1 MNVENA
7 YQSIM
12 MSMNGDTSRWL
23 KRTCLLGCTIAILGM
38 VSLSGCSGL
47 PKEVTEQA
55 NRPVPKEFLLGP
67 EDVLEVTVWRN
78 QDLSRTV
85 VIRPDGVISLPLIG
99 DVQASGFT
107 AAQVADRIAKRLT
120 EFKENPSV
128 SVSVREVN
136 SYFIYVTGEV
146 TRAGKYP
153 LKSFASVLQ
162 GVSLAGGFTPF
173 ASKNKMVVVRSVKG
187 SNGEEHQV
195 QIPVRYDDL
204 FKSVGTI
211 GNFTLMSGDTIVV
224 P

>member
-1 MNVENA
+1 MSLKNVCE
-7 YQSIM
+7 SIV
-12 MSMNGDTSRWL
+12 SGTSGIMGSWR
-23 KRTCLLGCTIAILGM
+23 KRTFLLVSVAAILGM
-38 VSLSGCSGL
+38 TFLGGCSVP
-47 PKEVTEQA
+47 PKEVMEQA
-55 NRPVPKEFLLGP
+55 NRPGPKEFLLGP

-85 VIRPDGVISLPLIG
+85 VIRPDGMISLPLIG
-99 DVQASGFT
+99 DVHASGFT

-153 LKSFASVLQ
+153 LKSFATVLQ

-173 ASKNKMVVVRSVKG
+173 ASKNKMMVVRMVKG
-187 SNGEEHQV
+187 ANGEERQV

-204 FKSVGTI
+204 FKGGGEI
-211 GNFTLMSGDTIVV
+211 GNFTLLSGDTIVV

>member
-1 MNVENA
+1 M
-7 YQSIM
+7 IL
-12 MSMNGDTSRWL
+12 RWDMISSV
-23 KRTCLLGCTIAILGM
+23 CAIFILG
-38 VSLSGCSGL
+38 VLAVGCSQL
-47 PKEVTEQA
+47 PREVLEQA
-55 NRPVPKEFLLGP
+55 GKPVPREFLLGP

-85 VIRPDGVISLPLIG
+85 VIRPDGMISLPLVG
-99 DVQASGFT
+99 DVQANGIS
-107 AAQVADRIAKRLT
+107 AVQVAERIAKRLA

-153 LKSFASVLQ
+153 LKSFATVLQ

-173 ASKNKMVVVRSVKG
+173 ASKNQMVVVRTVK
-187 SNGEEHQV
+187 SSSGEEHQV
-195 QIPVRYDDL
+195 RIPVRYDDL
-204 FKSVGTI
+204 VKGNGPIS
-211 GNFTLMSGDTIVV
+211 NFTLMSGDTIVV

>member
-1 MNVENA
+1 MNLKKVSE
-7 YQSIM
+7 SIVV
-12 MSMNGDTSRWL
+12 SMNGSTDCWCR
-23 KRTCLLGCTIAILGM
+23 RAFLLGGAIAILGM
-38 VSLSGCSGL
+38 ASLWGCSGL
-47 PKEVTEQA
+47 PKEVIEQSSKLT
-55 NRPVPKEFLLGP
+55 PKEFFLGP

-85 VIRPDGVISLPLIG
+85 VIRPDGLISLPLIG
-99 DVQASGFT
+99 DVHASGFT

-173 ASKNKMVVVRSVKG
+173 ASKSKMMVVRTVKG
-187 SNGEEHQV
+187 ANGEEHQI

-204 FKSVGTI
+204 FKGGGEI